1 MGTCFDTAVFTST
14 FSLLKRSH
22 LNMALIYSPA
32 QSRET
37 VLFFAVQVH
46 PPVRQQKSNNFTVA
60 EVCSTV
66 EWCAAPSVTGVHFQS
81 PVS

>member
-1 MGTCFDTAVFTST
+1 MVTCFDTAVFTST

-32 QSRET
+32 QSCEI
-37 VLFFAVQVH
+37 VQVH
-46 PPVRQQKSNNFTVA
+46 PSVRQQKSNNFTVA